1 MKKNIFLM
9 IAAFAASPLMGQD
22 ARQIAD
28 SLSIP
33 EVKAGAKQLPMP
45 SASGA
50 QIKLLGADYEE
61 LINSKG
67 KIAPVISDTPVNVS
81 FKVTK
86 DGKEAVSKD
95 YEIMLKAPNAPQGN
109 PKPRVIPEI
118 LQWKGGQGEYKL
130 GNTVTV
136 ACPDKELAQM
146 FAADMEDVLGRKVR
160 FVAPGAKADISFSV
174 LKGGSLGKE
183 GYRLQVSKDGVRIG
197 AATPTGLFW
206 GTRTLLQMLRQTPG
220 SVPCGT
226 AVDFPRYQL
235 RGFMLD
241 VARTPYPLSYLKDV
255 IRTMAWYKMNDLHLV
270 INNNYIFHEHYVDNG
285 HDPFKESYA
294 AFRLESKMKG
304 KDGTPLTARDL
315 FYTKKEFAD
324 LASYARKYGVNIVP
338 EFDTPGHA
346 LSFTRLR
353 PDLIYKGPMNHEKRR
368 CEMLDAANPET
379 IDLVSKVFDE
389 YMLKDP
395 KLGRPV
401 FADCGVVHV
410 GADEFYG
417 DKEDYRHFANAVLS
431 HALKR
436 GYTPRIWGSL
446 SAKPGKTPVVSKGVQ
461 MNLWSTGWMK
471 AWEAVNQGY
480 DVINTND
487 GALYIVP
494 FAGYYRMDRNHKGLY
509 DNWIP
514 NRIGNETLP
523 SGHPQLLGGTFA
535 VWNDETDIMHTG
547 YAPYD
552 IWGIISG
559 SMDVL
564 SQKLWGTAKAP
575 DTFEQHRELVTAIG
589 NAPRT
594 NPLYKWKDGQTF
606 TVKPS
611 TLPQKLDKPALGPNY
626 RLTMELELKAAPEGK
641 EQVLLSAPEGELL
654 AVMKDGTVGFRR
666 DDSLEFSFGVK
677 LPVGKKVKVEIAGE
691 PEKTSLFLDGQ
702 PAGTAVLKSFSDK
715 SKDFIEQFK
724 NRPKVH
730 RSSFIL
736 PLKELGTSF
745 QGKVFSF
752 NVQPL

>member
-1 MKKNIFLM
+1 M
-9 IAAFAASPLMGQD
+9 SR
-22 ARQIAD
+22 AR
-28 SLSIP
+28 
-33 EVKAGAKQLPMP
+33 
-45 SASGA
+45 
-50 QIKLLGADYEE
+50 
-61 LINSKG
+61 
-67 KIAPVISDTPVNVS
+67 
-81 FKVTK
+81 
-86 DGKEAVSKD
+86 
-95 YEIMLKAPNAPQGN
+95 
-109 PKPRVIPEI
+109 
-118 LQWKGGQGEYKL
+118 
-130 GNTVTV
+130 
-136 ACPDKELAQM
+136 
-146 FAADMEDVLGRKVR
+146 
-160 FVAPGAKADISFSV
+160 
-174 LKGGSLGKE
+174 
-183 GYRLQVSKDGVRIG
+183 
-197 AATPTGLFW
+197 
-206 GTRTLLQMLRQTPG
+206 
-220 SVPCGT
+220 
-226 AVDFPRYQL
+226 
-235 RGFMLD
+235 
-241 VARTPYPLSYLKDV
+241 LSYLKDV

-304 KDGTPLTARDL
+304 KDGTPLTAKDL

-324 LASYARKYGVNIVP
+324 LVSYARKYGVNIVP

-509 DNWIP
+509 NNWIP

-575 DTFEQHRELVTAIG
+575 DTFEQHRELVSSIG

-594 NPLYKWKDGQTF
+594 NPLHKWKDSQPF
-606 TVKPS
+606 TVEPS
-611 TLPQKLDKPALGPNY
+611 SLPQKLDKPALGPNY
-626 RLTMELELKAAPEGK
+626 RLTMELELTAAPEGK
-641 EQVLLSAPEGELL
+641 EQVLLAAPEGELL

-666 DDSLEFSFGVK
+666 DDSLEFSFGAK
-677 LPVGKKVKVEIAGE
+677 LPVGKKVKVEIVGE
-691 PEKTSLFLDGQ
+691 PEKTSLLLDGE
-702 PAGTAVLKSFSDK
+702 PAGTAVLKNFSDK
-715 SKDFIEQFK
+715 SKDFSDKFK
-724 NRPKVH
+724 HRPKVH
-730 RSSFIL
+730 RSTFIL
-736 PLKELGTSF
+736 PLKELGSSF
-745 QGKVFSF
+745 QGKVFHM

>member
-1 MKKNIFLM
+1 MKKNLFLM
-9 IAAFAASPLMGQD
+9 IAVLAASPVMGQD
-22 ARQIAD
+22 AKQIAD

-33 EVKAGAKQLPMP
+33 PVKAGAKQLPMP
-45 SASGA
+45 SVSGA
-50 QIKLLGADYEE
+50 QIKLLGADYEQ
-61 LINSKG
+61 LVNSKG

-95 YEIMLKAPNAPQGN
+95 YEIMLQAPQAAQGN
-109 PKPRVIPEI
+109 PKPRIIPEI
-118 LQWKGGQGEYKL
+118 LQWKGGEGEYKL
-130 GNTVTV
+130 GNTVTI
-136 ACPDKELAQM
+136 ACPDKELGKL
-146 FAADMEDVLGRKVR
+146 FAADMEDVLGKKVKL
-160 FVAPGAKADISFSV
+160 VAPGAKADISLSL
-174 LKGGSLGKE
+174 LKGGNLGRE
-183 GYRLQVSKDGVRIG
+183 GYRLQIARDGVRLG
-197 AATPTGLFW
+197 AAAPTGLFW

-304 KDGTPLTARDL
+304 KDGTPLTAKDL

-324 LASYARKYGVNIVP
+324 LVSYARKYGVNIVP

-494 FAGYYRMDRNHKGLY
+494 LPATTGWTETIRGCTITGFPTASAMKRCLPG
-509 DNWIP
+509 IP
-514 NRIGNETLP
+514 SSLGAPSP
-523 SGHPQLLGGTFA
+523 SGMMKRTLCIRGTRLMTFGGSFPVPWTC
-535 VWNDETDIMHTG
+535 
-547 YAPYD
+547 
-552 IWGIISG
+552 
-559 SMDVL
+559 
-564 SQKLWGTAKAP
+564 
-575 DTFEQHRELVTAIG
+575 
-589 NAPRT
+589 
-594 NPLYKWKDGQTF
+594 
-606 TVKPS
+606 
-611 TLPQKLDKPALGPNY
+611 
-626 RLTMELELKAAPEGK
+626 
-641 EQVLLSAPEGELL
+641 SA
-654 AVMKDGTVGFRR
+654 RNC
-666 DDSLEFSFGVK
+666 
-677 LPVGKKVKVEIAGE
+677 GE
-691 PEKTSLFLDGQ
+691 PPRLRIRLNSIASWFPPSATLRAPIPCTNGKTAS
-702 PAGTAVLKSFSDK
+702 P
-715 SKDFIEQFK
+715 
-724 NRPKVH
+724 
-730 RSSFIL
+730 
-736 PLKELGTSF
+736 
-745 QGKVFSF
+745 
-752 NVQPL
+752 